1 MTVGYFMAFQSANIG
16 CCTSKVHWESGL
28 FRKQNKTKQKNNPK
42 KKKKQEVV
50 DNLSVCVLNIE
61 FV

>member
-1 MTVGYFMAFQSANIG
+1 MAFQSANIG
-16 CCTSKVHWESGL
+16 CGTSKVHWESGL